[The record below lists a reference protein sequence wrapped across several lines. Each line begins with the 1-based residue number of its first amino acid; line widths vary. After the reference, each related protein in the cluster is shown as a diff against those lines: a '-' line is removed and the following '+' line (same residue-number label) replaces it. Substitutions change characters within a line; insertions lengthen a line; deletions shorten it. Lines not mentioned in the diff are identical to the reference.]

1 MSAQMLYSEGVIGYG
16 ESVYARNLNLSVA
29 ALENRRGE
37 FVLPTP
43 QASALA
49 LSEIKLPENL
59 RAFEPDPAGV
69 GAYPIVTYSWILTY
83 RQYPKAAAAEALRA
97 VLRWALT
104 KGQALAKEMGYL
116 PLAETVVA
124 RSLEALQLIQ
134 S

>member
-1 MSAQMLYSEGVIGYG
+1 MSAQRLYSEGV
-16 ESVYARNLNLSVA
+16 VYARNLNLSVA
-29 ALENRRGE
+29 ALENRRGDE

-49 LSEIKLPENL
+49 LSEIELPENL

-69 GAYPIVTYSWILTY
+69 GAYPIVTYTWILTY

>member
-49 LSEIKLPENL
+49 LSEVELPENL

-69 GAYPIVTYSWILTY
+69 GAYPISPTPGS
-83 RQYPKAAAAEALRA
+83 
-97 VLRWALT
+97 
-104 KGQALAKEMGYL
+104 
-116 PLAETVVA
+116 
-124 RSLEALQLIQ
+124 
-134 S
+134 